1 LPENERGRDYVRKTA
16 SARDFVAY
24 LQTPENYE
32 RDMAFVPDVP
42 VELYLSTTGRL
53 PKFVRD
59 IVKKSKDRAIFGDKS
74 LAGLCMNG
82 RGMPIRIFLHD
93 VLMHKI
99 DPSGKYFEEIFWH
112 EYVHG
117 AEGIVQNEQGAWVRL
132 EPWSYTLQQ
141 RMLEID
147 RAEGFDPFE
156 DFRGNRKLRTLLQYL
171 REGTEI
177 QENVSEVFARAA
189 CAYMVNVRDTKA
201 APDLG
206 DFSILMPE
214 YVPDFSTPLNRN
226 VREFFEGAARYSP
239 ASQKIL
245 MDEMPMIM
253 AHVHVMYGCKM

>member
-1 LPENERGRDYVRKTA
+1 MERGRDYVRKTA
-16 SARDFVAY
+16 SARDFVVC

-59 IVKKSKDRAIFGDKS
+59 IVKKSKDRAIFGDNS

-117 AEGIVQNEQGAWVRL
+117 AEGIVQNEQGTWVRKK
-132 EPWSYTLQQ
+132 PWSYSLQQ
-141 RMLEID
+141 RMLDTD
-147 RAEGFDPFE
+147 RTERFNPFDGFK
-156 DFRGNRKLRTLLQYL
+156 GTRKLRTLLQYL
-171 REGTEI
+171 REGTEL
-177 QENVSEVFARAA
+177 QENVSEIFARAA
-189 CAYMVNVRDTKA
+189 CAYMVNVRDTKV

-206 DFSILMPE
+206 DFSILAPGS
-214 YVPDFSTPLNRN
+214 VPDFSTPLNRN
-226 VREFFEGAARYSP
+226 AREFFEGAARYSP
-239 ASQKIL
+239 SSQKIL
-245 MDEMPMIM
+245 MDELPMM
-253 AHVHVMYGCKM
+253 MTHVHAMYGCKI